1 MWLQVESQD
10 MKFLLTTLL
19 SLSIVTD
26 AFCNDVLETSDFING
41 CKFCINIME
50 RDTEGLTNEE
60 FNEATESA
68 SYISGFIE
76 GRRIAVYKYANLANG
91 GKIIDDDSEIQSYE
105 EELFGYILPKV
116 SPYVIAKLIV
126 KIVESDPRILSYS
139 KDMILALTLDT
150 SYSAAD

>member
-1 MWLQVESQD
+1 

-19 SLSIVTD
+19 SLSIVTN

-41 CKFCINIME
+41 CKFCINIAE
-50 RDTEGLTNEE
+50 RDIEGLTDDDI
-60 FNEATESA
+60 NEAAKSA
-68 SYISGFIE
+68 SYINGFIE

-105 EELFGYILPKV
+105 EELFGYTLPKLT
-116 SPYVIAKLIV
+116 PYITAKLIV
-126 KIVESDPRILSYS
+126 KMVESDPRILSYS
-139 KDMILALTLDT
+139 KDMILALALDT